1 MWESG
6 KRQYLYREA
15 LDEETA
21 LKNIPGKHP
30 IYKAYAHHCKQIK
43 EIEQSV
49 ELTEDCATKLN
60 LNDLASQKKF
70 EYSSSSS

>member
-1 MWESG
+1 MRKPHWKIYPENI
-6 KRQYLYREA
+6 QY
-15 LDEETA
+15 T
-21 LKNIPGKHP
+21 KHMH
-30 IYKAYAHHCKQIK
+30 IIANK

>member
-1 MWESG
+1 MHII
-6 KRQYLYREA
+6 A
-15 LDEETA
+15 
-21 LKNIPGKHP
+21 N
-30 IYKAYAHHCKQIK
+30 K

-49 ELTEDCATKLN
+49 QLTEDCATKLN